1 MSSTKKQLKSEAA
14 RYKAQMMKEIT
25 HMADA
30 LDSLLDIPEAVDF
43 LAKAEAPVVKISI
56 SLADGTHF
64 TADERVLTP

>member
-1 MSSTKKQLKSEAA
+1 MSSTKKRLKSEAA
-14 RYKAQMMKEIT
+14 RYKAQMLREVT

-30 LDSLLDIPEAVDF
+30 LDSLLEIPEAVDF
-43 LAKAEAPVVKISI
+43 LAKAQAPVVKVSI

>member
-1 MSSTKKQLKSEAA
+1 MSSTKKRLKSEAA
-14 RYKAQMMKEIT
+14 RYRVQMLKEIT